1 MSKQQR
7 HKKDI
12 LWFKEITID
21 DLELVGGKNASL
33 GEMYRN
39 LRYGSGGMNI
49 PNGFAITV
57 NAYKDFI
64 QQAGLEKKIYKL
76 LKKVKRTDIAKL
88 QKIGEEIRQLILS
101 TDLSIDLENKIV
113 KAYRKLSKEYKGK
126 FIDVAVRSSAT
137 AEDSP
142 TASFAGQQE
151 SYLNVKGDYQLL
163 STVKKCFASLFTD
176 RSIAYRLDHKI
187 PHEQVFLS
195 VVVQKMVR
203 SDLAGSGVM
212 FTIDTETGFDKSILI
227 NAAYGLGEYVVKG
240 SVNPDEYFVFKDTLK
255 RKYRPIINKRLGNKK
270 HKLVYSKGGSKSTVD
285 ALVTAEDRKKYVLT
299 DDEILLLAKWG
310 KKIEEYYRMPM
321 DIEWG
326 KDGNDNKLYI
336 LQARPETVNSQVDGM
351 ILKDYI
357 LEETSKVLA
366 SGDSVGSKIGVGKAR
381 LIKNVEELS
390 TFKQGEVLVTEM
402 TDPDWEPVMKKAAAI
417 VTNSGGRTCHAAI
430 VSRELGIPCLVG
442 TGEATQ
448 KIKDKAEVTVDC
460 SRGEIGNVYKGALK
474 YRVEKYHLDK
484 LPDLPVKLKLNIG
497 EPQSSFKN
505 SFLPNAGVGL
515 ARLEFIINNYIK
527 IHPLALLNY
536 DKLDKKLQQQIDEIS
551 SAYKDKKQFF
561 IDKLAQGVGQIAA
574 AFYPKPVLVRLSDF
588 KSNEYANLLG
598 GSAYE
603 PKENN
608 PMLGWRG
615 ASRYYSEKF
624 LPAFKMELE
633 AMQKVLYEFGL
644 HNVDLMVPFCRT
656 VDEAQTVTKLMKRYQ
671 LNRKA
676 DFYMMCEIP
685 SNVILVDKFAKYF
698 DGFSIGTNDLTQL
711 VLGVD
716 RDSELLSHIYDER
729 NLAVKRFVSD
739 FIKKAHK
746 LKKDVGICG
755 QAPSDYPEFARFLFE
770 NKIDSI
776 SLTPDSIMHSYYDLA
791 NLDKANKVKK
801 TFVSKKQTTKKK
813 KS

>member
-1 MSKQQR
+1 MSKKQR

-39 LRYGSGGMNI
+39 LRYGHGGMNI

-57 NAYKDFI
+57 NAYKDFL

-76 LKKVKRTDIAKL
+76 LKKVKRSDIAKL

-113 KAYRKLSKEYKGK
+113 SAYRKLSKEYKGK

-240 SVNPDEYFVFKDTLK
+240 SVNPDEYFVFKNTLK
-255 RKYRPIINKRLGNKK
+255 RKYRPIINKRLGDKK
-270 HKLVYSKGGSKSTVD
+270 HKLVYSKGGSKSTTD
-285 ALVTAEDRKKYVLT
+285 SLVNIEDRRKYVLS
-299 DDEILLLAKWG
+299 DNEILLLAKWG
-310 KKIEEYYRMPM
+310 KKIEEYYSMPM

-357 LEETSKVLA
+357 LEETSEVLV

-381 LIKNVEELS
+381 LIKNIEELS
-390 TFKQGEVLVTEM
+390 TFQKGEVLVTEM

-527 IHPLALLNY
+527 VHPLALLNY

-598 GSAYE
+598 G
-603 PKENN
+603 
-608 PMLGWRG
+608 
-615 ASRYYSEKF
+615 
-624 LPAFKMELE
+624 
-633 AMQKVLYEFGL
+633 
-644 HNVDLMVPFCRT
+644 
-656 VDEAQTVTKLMKRYQ
+656 
-671 LNRKA
+671 
-676 DFYMMCEIP
+676 
-685 SNVILVDKFAKYF
+685 
-698 DGFSIGTNDLTQL
+698 
-711 VLGVD
+711 
-716 RDSELLSHIYDER
+716 
-729 NLAVKRFVSD
+729 
-739 FIKKAHK
+739 
-746 LKKDVGICG
+746 
-755 QAPSDYPEFARFLFE
+755 
-770 NKIDSI
+770 
-776 SLTPDSIMHSYYDLA
+776 
-791 NLDKANKVKK
+791 
-801 TFVSKKQTTKKK
+801 
-813 KS
+813 